1 MATDDEIEKVRG
13 LRSYQ
18 QEQFDDLTRRRR
30 RLEEGQRGLSAMGV
44 LRETERGQQALMG
57 AGQRFRGFGGGAV
70 QQQVAGQ
77 AAQLGQLGALGATEL
92 DQQEISDLQG
102 QEDQLRRVGQEQQ
115 FLLDEQRRKAKEEGK
130 SGFLRGLSSLTGSVA
145 GGVGGFLASGGNPMG
160 AILGAQAGGQFG
172 ETAYDTFSDEDM
184 KMAAGI
190 PDKDIEE
197 FLKKSATPGKF
208 KYKPGVTGP
217 DASPARVGTTTAR
230 MKQSEL
236 GKQMVREQGGV
247 ETLPGNNP
255 TPQDMST
262 IIASLGYLYRQM
274 EGKKNG
280 KG

>member
-1 MATDDEIEKVRG
+1 MAVTNADLKG
-13 LRSYQ
+13 LRPYQ
-18 QEQFDDLTRRRR
+18 QEQYTELDERKQ
-30 RLEEGQRGLSAMGV
+30 RLEAGERGMAAMGA
-44 LRETERGQQALMG
+44 LRGAEQEQQALMG
-57 AGQRFRGFGGGAV
+57 AGQRYRGFGGGAV

-77 AAQLGQLGALGATEL
+77 SAQVGQMGALAATEL
-92 DQQEISDLQG
+92 DKQEIQDIDLQ
-102 QEDQLRRVGQEQQ
+102 QKQLRQIGQEQAYI
-115 FLLDEQRRKAKEEGK
+115 LEQQRKAAEKEGR
-130 SGFLRGLSSLTGSVA
+130 SSFFRGLSSIGGSILGGLAGIPGGPMGILTGASV
-145 GGVGGFLASGGNPMG
+145 
-160 AILGAQAGGQFG
+160 GAQMGG
-172 ETAYDTFSDEDM
+172 TAYDTFSDEDL

-255 TPQDMST
+255 TPEDMST

-274 EGKKNG
+274 EKGKKNG
-280 KG
+280 

>member
-1 MATDDEIEKVRG
+1 MAVTNADLKG
-13 LRSYQ
+13 LRPYQ
-18 QEQFDDLTRRRR
+18 QEQYTELDERKQ
-30 RLEEGQRGLSAMGV
+30 RLEAGERGMAAMGA
-44 LRETERGQQALMG
+44 LRGAEQEQQALMG
-57 AGQRFRGFGGGAV
+57 AGQRYRGFGGGAL

-77 AAQLGQLGALGATEL
+77 SAQVGQMGALAATDL
-92 DQQEISDLQG
+92 DKQEIQDIDLQ
-102 QEDQLRRVGQEQQ
+102 QKQLRQIGQEQAYI
-115 FLLDEQRRKAKEEGK
+115 LEQQRKAAEKEGR
-130 SGFLRGLSSLTGSVA
+130 SGFFRGLSSIGGSIIGGLAGIPAGPMGILTGASV
-145 GGVGGFLASGGNPMG
+145 
-160 AILGAQAGGQFG
+160 GAQMGG
-172 ETAYDTFSDEDM
+172 TAYDTFSDEDL

-230 MKQSEL
+230 MKQSDL

-255 TPQDMST
+255 TPEDMST

-274 EGKKNG
+274 EKGKKNG
-280 KG
+280 

>member
-1 MATDDEIEKVRG
+1 MAVTNADLKG
-13 LRSYQ
+13 LRPYQ
-18 QEQFDDLTRRRR
+18 QEQYTELDERKQ
-30 RLEEGQRGLSAMGV
+30 RLEAGERGMAAMGA
-44 LRETERGQQALMG
+44 LRGAEQEQQALMG
-57 AGQRFRGFGGGAV
+57 AGQRYRGFGGGAL

-77 AAQLGQLGALGATEL
+77 SAQVGQMGALAA
-92 DQQEISDLQG
+92 SDLDA
-102 QEDQLRRVGQEQQ
+102 QELQDIDLQQKQLRQIGQEQAYI
-115 FLLDEQRRKAKEEGK
+115 LEQQRKAAEKAGR
-130 SGFLRGLSSLTGSVA
+130 SSFFRGLTSLAGSVA
-145 GGVGGFLASGGNPMG
+145 GGVGGFFAGGPMG
-160 AILGAQAGGQFG
+160 ALAGASAGGQIG
-172 ETAYDTFSDEDM
+172 GTAYDTFSDEDL

-230 MKQSEL
+230 MKQSDL

-274 EGKKNG
+274 EEGKKNG
-280 KG
+280 

>member
-1 MATDDEIEKVRG
+1 MAVTNADLKG
-13 LRSYQ
+13 LRPYQ
-18 QEQFDDLTRRRR
+18 QDQYTELEERKQ
-30 RLEEGQRGLSAMGV
+30 RLEAGERGMAAMGA
-44 LRETERGQQALMG
+44 LRGAEQEQQALMG
-57 AGQRFRGFGGGAV
+57 AGQRYRGFGGGAL

-77 AAQLGQLGALGATEL
+77 SAQVGQMGALAATDL
-92 DQQEISDLQG
+92 DKQEIQDIDLQ
-102 QEDQLRRVGQEQQ
+102 QKQLRQIGQEQAYI
-115 FLLDEQRRKAKEEGK
+115 LEQQRKEAEKAGRN
-130 SGFLRGLSSLTGSVA
+130 SLFRGLSSIGGSILGGLAGIPGGPMGILTGASV
-145 GGVGGFLASGGNPMG
+145 
-160 AILGAQAGGQFG
+160 GAQMGG
-172 ETAYDTFSDEDM
+172 TAYDTFSDEDL

-208 KYKPGVTGP
+208 RYKPGVTGP

>member
-1 MATDDEIEKVRG
+1 MAVTNADLKG
-13 LRSYQ
+13 LRPYQ
-18 QEQFDDLTRRRR
+18 QEQYTELDERKQ
-30 RLEEGQRGLSAMGV
+30 RLEAGERGMAAMGA
-44 LRETERGQQALMG
+44 LRGAEQEQQALMG
-57 AGQRFRGFGGGAV
+57 AGQRYRGFGGGAL

-77 AAQLGQLGALGATEL
+77 SAQVGQMGALAA
-92 DQQEISDLQG
+92 SDLDA
-102 QEDQLRRVGQEQQ
+102 QELQDIDLQQKQLRQIGQEQAYI
-115 FLLDEQRRKAKEEGK
+115 LEQQRKEAEKAGRN
-130 SGFLRGLSSLTGSVA
+130 SLFRGLSSIGGSILGGLAGIPGGPMGILTGASV
-145 GGVGGFLASGGNPMG
+145 
-160 AILGAQAGGQFG
+160 GAQMGG
-172 ETAYDTFSDEDM
+172 TAYDTFSDEDL

-274 EGKKNG
+274 EKGKKNG
-280 KG
+280 

>member
-1 MATDDEIEKVRG
+1 MAVTNADLKG
-13 LRSYQ
+13 LRPYQ
-18 QEQFDDLTRRRR
+18 QEQYTELDERKQ
-30 RLEEGQRGLSAMGV
+30 RLEAGERGMAAMGA
-44 LRETERGQQALMG
+44 LRGAEQEQQALMG
-57 AGQRFRGFGGGAV
+57 AGQRYRGFGGGAL

-77 AAQLGQLGALGATEL
+77 SAQVGQMGALAATDL
-92 DQQEISDLQG
+92 DKQEIQDIDLQ
-102 QEDQLRRVGQEQQ
+102 QKQLRQIGQEQAYI
-115 FLLDEQRRKAKEEGK
+115 LEQQRKAAKEAGR
-130 SGFLRGLSSLTGSVA
+130 SGFFRGLSSLAGSVA
-145 GGVGGFLASGGNPMG
+145 GGVGGFFLGGPMG
-160 AILGAQAGGQFG
+160 ALAGASAGGQMG
-172 ETAYDTFSDEDM
+172 GTAYDTFSDEDL

-230 MKQSEL
+230 MKQSDL

-255 TPQDMST
+255 TPEDMST

-274 EGKKNG
+274 EKGKKNG
-280 KG
+280 

>member
-1 MATDDEIEKVRG
+1 MAVTNADLKG
-13 LRSYQ
+13 LRPYQ
-18 QEQFDDLTRRRR
+18 QEQYTELDERKQ
-30 RLEEGQRGLSAMGV
+30 RLEAGERGMAAMGA
-44 LRETERGQQALMG
+44 LRGAEQEQQALMG
-57 AGQRFRGFGGGAV
+57 AGQRYRGFGGGAV

-77 AAQLGQLGALGATEL
+77 SAQVGQMGALAATEL
-92 DQQEISDLQG
+92 DKQEIQDIDLQ
-102 QEDQLRRVGQEQQ
+102 QKQLRQIGQEQAYI
-115 FLLDEQRRKAKEEGK
+115 LEQQRKAAEKAGR
-130 SGFLRGLSSLTGSVA
+130 SSLFRGLSSLAGSVA
-145 GGVGGFLASGGNPMG
+145 GGVGGFFLGGPMG
-160 AILGAQAGGQFG
+160 ALAGASAGGQMG
-172 ETAYDTFSDEDM
+172 GTAYDTFSDEDL

-274 EGKKNG
+274 EKGKKNG
-280 KG
+280 

>member
-1 MATDDEIEKVRG
+1 MAVTNEDIRG

-18 QEQFDDLTRRRR
+18 VDQYNELEDRKKRLQEG
-30 RLEEGQRGLSAMGV
+30 ERGLSAMGV
-44 LRETERGQQALMG
+44 LREAERGQQALLG
-57 AGQRFRGFGGGAV
+57 AGQRFRGFGSGAV

-77 AAQLGQLGALGATEL
+77 SAQVDQMGALGATEL
-92 DQQEISDLQG
+92 DQQEVSDIEDSQKQLQRIG
-102 QEDQLRRVGQEQQ
+102 KEQLF
-115 FLLDEQRRKAKEEGK
+115 FLEEQRRRAKEENKG
-130 SGFLRGLSSLTGSVA
+130 GFLRGLSSIAGSVA
-145 GGVGGFLASGGNPMG
+145 GGVGGFFASGGNPMG

-172 ETAYDTFSDEDM
+172 GQAYDTFSDEDM

-274 EGKKNG
+274 EKGKKNG
-280 KG
+280 

>member
-1 MATDDEIEKVRG
+1 
-13 LRSYQ
+13 
-18 QEQFDDLTRRRR
+18 
-30 RLEEGQRGLSAMGV
+30 
-44 LRETERGQQALMG
+44 MG
-57 AGQRFRGFGGGAV
+57 AGQRYRGFGGGAV

-77 AAQLGQLGALGATEL
+77 AAQVGQMGALAA
-92 DQQEISDLQG
+92 SDLDA
-102 QEDQLRRVGQEQQ
+102 QELQDIDLQQKQLRQIGQEQAYI
-115 FLLDEQRRKAKEEGK
+115 LEQQRKAAKKAGR
-130 SGFLRGLSSLTGSVA
+130 SGFLRGLSSLAGSVV
-145 GGVGGFLASGGNPMG
+145 GGVGGFVASGFNP
-160 AILGAQAGGQFG
+160 LGALAGVSAGSQIG
-172 ETAYDTFSDEDM
+172 GTAYDTFSDEDM

-274 EGKKNG
+274 EEGKKNG
-280 KG
+280 

>member
-1 MATDDEIEKVRG
+1 MAVTNADLKG
-13 LRSYQ
+13 LRPYQ
-18 QEQFDDLTRRRR
+18 QDQYTELEERKQ
-30 RLEEGQRGLSAMGV
+30 RLEAGERGMAAMGA
-44 LRETERGQQALMG
+44 LRGAEQEQQALMG
-57 AGQRFRGFGGGAV
+57 AGQRYRGFGGGAL

-77 AAQLGQLGALGATEL
+77 SAQVGQMGALAASDL
-92 DQQEISDLQG
+92 DKQEIQDIDLQ
-102 QEDQLRRVGQEQQ
+102 QKQLRQIGQEQAYI
-115 FLLDEQRRKAKEEGK
+115 LEQQRKAAEKAGRN
-130 SGFLRGLSSLTGSVA
+130 SLFRGLSSIGGSILGGLAGIPGGPMGILTGASV
-145 GGVGGFLASGGNPMG
+145 
-160 AILGAQAGGQFG
+160 GAQMGG
-172 ETAYDTFSDEDM
+172 TAYDTFSDEDL

>member
-130 SGFLRGLSSLTGSVA
+130 SGFLRGLSSLTGSVI
-145 GGVGGFLASGGNPMG
+145 GGLVGIPGGPMG
-160 AILGAQAGGQFG
+160 ILTGASAGGQIG
-172 ETAYDTFSDEDM
+172 GTAYDTFSDEDM

>member
-1 MATDDEIEKVRG
+1 MAVTNADLKG
-13 LRSYQ
+13 LRPYQ
-18 QEQFDDLTRRRR
+18 QEQYTELDERKQ
-30 RLEEGQRGLSAMGV
+30 RLEAGERGMAAMGA
-44 LRETERGQQALMG
+44 LRGAEQEQQALMG
-57 AGQRFRGFGGGAV
+57 AGQRYRGFGGGAL

-77 AAQLGQLGALGATEL
+77 SAQVGQMGALAATDL
-92 DQQEISDLQG
+92 DKQEIQDIDLQ
-102 QEDQLRRVGQEQQ
+102 QKQLRQIGQEQAYI
-115 FLLDEQRRKAKEEGK
+115 LEQQRKAAEKEGR
-130 SGFLRGLSSLTGSVA
+130 SGFLRGLSSLAGSVV
-145 GGVGGFLASGGNPMG
+145 GGVGGFFASGGNPMG
-160 AILGAQAGGQFG
+160 ALAGASAGGQMG
-172 ETAYDTFSDEDM
+172 GTAYDTFSDEDL

-230 MKQSEL
+230 MKQSDL

-274 EGKKNG
+274 EEGKKNG
-280 KG
+280 AG

>member
-1 MATDDEIEKVRG
+1 MAMGSEIRG

-18 QEQFDDLTRRRR
+18 VDQYDELEDRKKRLQEG
-30 RLEEGQRGLSAMGV
+30 ERGLSAMGA
-44 LRETERGQQALMG
+44 LRESEQAQQAMLG

-70 QQQVAGQ
+70 QQQLQGQ
-77 AAQLGQLGALGATEL
+77 AAQTQQAGALAATEL
-92 DQQEISDLQG
+92 DEQEVLDIENQQK
-102 QEDQLRRVGQEQQ
+102 QLERLGAEQQ
-115 FLLDEQRRKAKEEGK
+115 FFLDEQRRRAKEENK
-130 SGFLRGLSSLTGSVA
+130 SGFFRGLSSIAGSIA
-145 GGVGGFLASGGNPMG
+145 GGIGGFVGTGGNPIG
-160 AILGAQAGGQFG
+160 AIMGAQAGGQLG
-172 ETAYDTFSDEDM
+172 GTAYDTFSDEDL

-197 FLKKSATPGKF
+197 FLNKSATPGKF

-274 EGKKNG
+274 EKGKKNG
-280 KG
+280 

>member
-1 MATDDEIEKVRG
+1 MAVTNAELKG

-18 QEQFDDLTRRRR
+18 QDQYNELDERKQ
-30 RLEEGQRGLSAMGV
+30 RLEAGERGMAAMGA
-44 LRETERGQQALMG
+44 LRGAEQEQQALMG
-57 AGQRFRGFGGGAV
+57 AGQRYRGFGGGAV

-77 AAQLGQLGALGATEL
+77 AAQVGQMGALAA
-92 DQQEISDLQG
+92 SDLDA
-102 QEDQLRRVGQEQQ
+102 QELQDIDFQQKQLRQIGQEQAYI
-115 FLLDEQRRKAKEEGK
+115 LEQQRKAAEKEGR
-130 SGFLRGLSSLTGSVA
+130 SGFFRGLSSIAGSV
-145 GGVGGFLASGGNPMG
+145 VGGIGGFIGSGMNP
-160 AILGAQAGGQFG
+160 LGALMGVQAGGRVG
-172 ETAYDTFSDEDM
+172 SAAYDTFSDEDM

-255 TPQDMST
+255 TPEDMST

-274 EGKKNG
+274 EEKKNG

>member
-1 MATDDEIEKVRG
+1 MVDENEKVKG

-18 QEQFDDLTRRRR
+18 QQQFDELGQQKR
-30 RLEEGQRGLSAMGV
+30 RLEQGQRGMAAMGA
-44 LRETERGQQALMG
+44 LRAAEQEQQALQG

-77 AAQLGQLGALGATEL
+77 AAQVGQMGALAA
-92 DQQEISDLQG
+92 SDLDAQ
-102 QEDQLRRVGQEQQ
+102 QLQDIDLQQKQLRQIGEEQAYILEQQ
-115 FLLDEQRRKAKEEGK
+115 RKAAKEAGR
-130 SGFLRGLSSLTGSVA
+130 SGFLRGLSSLAGSVA
-145 GGVGGFLASGGNPMG
+145 GGVGGFFLGGPMG
-160 AILGAQAGGQFG
+160 ALAGASAGGQMG
-172 ETAYDTFSDEDM
+172 GTAYDTFSDEDM

-274 EGKKNG
+274 EEGKKNG
-280 KG
+280 